1 VTDAPYSHELK
12 LGDSMAP
19 LTFTVTRV
27 WNQQFCLAQDDFD
40 PRYLVNHDGQPPQV
54 HPGLLLSMSANTKS
68 PSFRL
73 APGTGSVLAR
83 QTCRFVH
90 PATVEQ
96 ELTVK
101 FDVVEVYERNNRRFQ
116 VVEST
121 VTDAGGRVNL
131 RRQSHLT
138 FVNT

>member
-1 VTDAPYSHELK
+1 MSEAPYSHELK

-19 LTFTVTRV
+19 LSFFVTRV

-40 PRYLVNHDGQPPQV
+40 QRYLADENGRPPYV

-83 QTCRFVH
+83 QTCRFLH
-90 PATVEQ
+90 PATVDQ

-101 FDVVEVYERNNRRFQ
+101 FDVVDVYERNNRRFQ

-121 VTDAGGRVNL
+121 VTDAAGRINL